1 MSSARA
7 RAEAVRVHAVIP
19 AAGSGRRM
27 ASDVPKQYLPLAGR
41 TVIEHTLERIA
52 AHPALGRV
60 AIAVSADDTRLMTL
74 SLPPNCVQVIGGAER
89 CHSVLAGLEAL
100 AAEATAQDWVLVHD
114 AARPCVRGADIDR
127 MLRELAA
134 HPVGGILAVPVR
146 DTLKRC
152 TPEGDIERT
161 VERTALWQAQTPQM
175 FRYGVLRGALEDAL
189 AAGVLVT
196 DEAQAVERAGHT
208 PRVVAGH
215 ADNLKIT
222 HPEDLALAGLILAAQ
237 RAGDPP

>member
-1 MSSARA
+1 MSRAKARA
-7 RAEAVRVHAVIP
+7 HAARVYAVVP

-52 AHPALGRV
+52 GHGAICRV
-60 AIAVSADDTRLMTL
+60 AIAVSADDMRLAALT
-74 SLPPNCVQVIGGAER
+74 LPPNCVQVIGGAER

-100 AAEATAQDWVLVHD
+100 AAQASAQDWVLVHD
-114 AARPCVRGADIDR
+114 AARPCVRRDDIDQL
-127 MLRELAA
+127 LRELAA
-134 HPVGGILAVPVR
+134 HPIGGILAVPVR

-152 TPEGDIERT
+152 TAEGDIAGT

-175 FRYGVLRGALEDAL
+175 FRYGVLRRALEDAL
-189 AAGVLVT
+189 AAGAMVT
-196 DEAQAVERAGHT
+196 DEAQAVEQAGHT

-222 HPEDLALAGLILAAQ
+222 HPEDLVLAAFILAAQ
-237 RAGDPP
+237 RAGDPT

>member
-1 MSSARA
+1 MNSDRP
-7 RAEAVRVHAVIP
+7 RVHAVVP

-52 AHPALGRV
+52 GHLAIGRV
-60 AIAVSADDTRLMTL
+60 IIAVSADDTRLAAL
-74 SLPPNCVQVIGGAER
+74 QLPPNCAQVVGGAER

-100 AAEATAQDWVLVHD
+100 AADISAQDWVLVHD
-114 AARPCVRGADIDR
+114 AARPCVRRDDIDR
-127 MLRELAA
+127 MLRELVA
-134 HPVGGILAVPVR
+134 HSIGGILAVPVR

-152 TPEGDIERT
+152 TADGDIAGT

-175 FRYGVLRGALEDAL
+175 FRYGVLRGAIEDAL
-189 AAGVLVT
+189 AAGVVVT

-222 HPEDLALAGLILAAQ
+222 HPEDLALAALILAAQ
-237 RAGDPP
+237 RAGDPT